1 MGISIVVTSGK
12 GGVGKTTTTANISTV
27 LASLGKK
34 VCMVDLDI
42 GLRNLDASLGL
53 TNRVVYDIVDVAQGR
68 VVLSQAL
75 VRDPDF
81 EDNLYLLAASQFTDK
96 YVLDQDSLARII
108 TYLKQRFDFVM
119 IDCPAGI
126 EYGFQNAITVADGAL
141 VVTNPELAS
150 ISDADRVVGILEDM
164 RMPITPHLI
173 INRVRKNM
181 VNNGT
186 SMRIDDIVNHLGIP
200 LLGIVM
206 DEDKVIEASN
216 AGKTIVMDNTSDAGH
231 SYQNIARRMLGENI
245 PLDLFQEPKK
255 AGFFSRIF
263 GRNN

>member
-1 MGISIVVTSGK
+1 MGISIVITSGK

-42 GLRNLDASLGL
+42 GLRNLDSVLGL

-75 VRDPDF
+75 VRDPKF

-96 YVLDQDSLARII
+96 YALDQTSLENII
-108 TYLKQRFDFVM
+108 GYLKQRFDFVM

-126 EYGFQNAITVADGAL
+126 EYGFQNAVTVADGAL
-141 VVTNPELAS
+141 VVTNPEIAS
-150 ISDADRVVGILEDM
+150 VSDADRVVGILENM
-164 RMPITPHLI
+164 NMPITPHLI

-181 VNNGT
+181 INNGT
-186 SMRIDDIVNHLGIP
+186 SMKIDDIVNHLGIP
-200 LLGIVM
+200 LLGIVI
-206 DEDKVIEASN
+206 DEDEVIAASN
-216 AGKTIVMDNTSDAGH
+216 SGHMVVLDGSSDAGH
-231 SYQNIARRMLGENI
+231 SYRNIAHRMLGENI
-245 PLDLFQEPKK
+245 PLDILNATKK
-255 AGFFSRIF
+255 TGFLGRIF

>member
-12 GGVGKTTTTANISTV
+12 GGVGKTTTTANVSSV

-42 GLRNLDASLGL
+42 GLRNLDAVLGL
-53 TNRVVYDIVDVAQGR
+53 TNRIVYDIVDVAQNR

-75 VRDPDF
+75 VRDPRF
-81 EDNLYLLAASQFTDK
+81 ENNLYLLAASQFADK
-96 YVLDQDSLARII
+96 YVLDQDSVKRII

-126 EYGFQNAITVADGAL
+126 EYGFQNAVTVADGAI

-150 ISDADRVVGILEDM
+150 VSDADRVVGILESM
-164 RMPITPHLI
+164 KMPITPHLI

-181 VNNGT
+181 INEGT
-186 SMRIDDIVNHLGIP
+186 SMRIDDIVNHLRIP
-200 LLGIVM
+200 LLGVVV
-206 DEDKVIEASN
+206 DEDEVIAASN
-216 AGKTIVMDNTSDAGH
+216 SGRTVISDKNSDAGH
-231 SYQNIARRMLGENI
+231 SYRNIAHRMLGENVS
-245 PLDLFQEPKK
+245 LDLFNDTKK
-255 AGFFSRIF
+255 TGFFSKLF
-263 GRNN
+263 GRGK